1 MANLGILLLILLI
14 SRQPQLSSVQAKRV
28 REIFHKDLKKILQ
41 KIVESERMKN
51 RRFNHIEDNY
61 LYSSVE
67 NDLESSYFDGDTH
80 NDDDKDF
87 ILVTKTPVMTFPL
100 PPPEPIN
107 PEKLPSH
114 PPPSYYPWPRG
125 PRPVSSLPMS
135 NRSPPLNRKPPQVPS
150 FPELPNW
157 EELRPKMP
165 HFLPEEI
172 YSREEVIKRRGN
184 KN

>member
-28 REIFHKDLKKILQ
+28 REILQKDLKKILQ
-41 KIVESERMKN
+41 KIAETERMQN
-51 RRFNHIEDNY
+51 RRINRIEDIY
-61 LYSSVE
+61 LYSSAE

-80 NDDDKDF
+80 NNDEDV
-87 ILVTKTPVMTFPL
+87 IIEPKTPVMTFPL

-135 NRSPPLNRKPPQVPS
+135 NRSPRLDRQPPQVPS

-165 HFLPEEI
+165 HFLPGGI
-172 YSREEVIKRRGN
+172 YSRQDVIKRGGN